1 MATKMGAA
9 GVRTELKDS
18 SQYTVI
24 ENPNAIAAI
33 VGFAPKGELNKVTKL
48 NNTAV
53 MDNTFGIGFNNW
65 KYNQGLYAAR
75 AVLDAGGFAQY
86 VRPYGEEIDMSD
98 ARKRDLKTDCFV
110 VSFDRKAAQQEKGKQ
125 NSINIEYF
133 AATRY
138 KSDGASGYGVTRK
151 INNIAET
158 VDSGS
163 NVDFRVFADESF
175 KDSEKARGDGD
186 AVLFAIMGADP
197 SSARRAVTSYEIVA
211 QPDDMQDRNP
221 DTFRVTLAV
230 NPGFIV
236 GDTVYGPADTN
247 TKTLGKFIVSGIDGK
262 DVDVTAADEA
272 THNACMMGYKPT
284 SVLIFS
290 PEDAITDD
298 DADYLTVKTAVTGRG
313 AKLFSSLRIDSVG
326 VEKIATKVFNGEFF
340 TVRDQKN
347 VSVDVRVSNS
357 HFSTL
362 PNDTFVGAE
371 IGKSVEIDA
380 IPGVCNADVV
390 TLEWKY
396 DGAIHNGTFIYAV
409 TEFNDAGT
417 PTKAELYLE
426 ESAWYA
432 EDLADATKFSKIV
445 VHNLP
450 SGWYSENDFVTLVVP
465 TKGDDEEYTS
475 MSYLTRF
482 RDALLAAFRGSRLGY
497 ASNVVTNDINMTN
510 DNTNTDPAWMKAK
523 DFVAGKTK
531 VLKLAPGAAFDYNV
545 GDTVAIVR
553 GSFDAESE
561 SNGNPRTFS
570 GDNILKL
577 STVTAINGFT
587 NEVTIKDAVDSVFI
601 ETVTKTILG
610 SDPEFK
616 DDYRQLQL
624 LNLSTTNKTVYAAM
638 TTDTV
643 KHFDETVATQF
654 GTAGKMEFTSTKAY
668 DEGST
673 VKVKAIVDGEEVWYV
688 TTIEER
694 GDVVGTET
702 DYHYTLSI
710 VAPEGATGD
719 IEIFTGEETTG
730 MVLDFYIIGNYD
742 VTVNGQIQKITLPVD
757 VGDKETGDVLG
768 GVFHFQSSKKD
779 SACIQQTEKVLRDSD
794 IGANFVGLGLATVRY
809 EDINFTG
816 VTEKVYDLTDEGEAV
831 ARLYMS
837 CTYRFNGNVYD
848 FDGTVVEYVHNETQ
862 LFIGDAADTE
872 FEGSGLKFILNE
884 SGILEAFLEDESWDL
899 SETIVDGIP
908 TSSVTAVSFNTKD
921 PAIVW
926 NAIWSYDPKNNNST
940 TTLATAYS
948 LFLDKDRADQT
959 FFVAAGN
966 DINNFGWAGR
976 ETLNTTVIQAILNI
990 CELRKDCFA
999 LFDGVAEQNVN
1010 NALKKDVVRFAPT
1023 LGRWGV
1029 MYDARPIFY
1038 DSMITRR
1045 NVEIAPSIAMA
1056 SLITAN
1062 RSGSIF
1068 WYVPAGKDTG
1078 VVPSAWCTR
1087 VKYERKFNIPEDPD
1101 SDIARLSDAHVNPFR
1116 TNDDGIFC
1124 WGDFTMQMEDS
1135 AFNQIHVTMLI
1146 AGIHK
1151 IFYKYLDGKV
1161 FHLNTA
1167 ALRSQISSDLQA
1179 KLNMMRDS
1187 NPSAFY
1193 YAVAICDDT
1202 NNTPEI
1208 IDQNKL
1214 YVDLK
1219 LKPTKSSRYIYLRTE
1234 VLATSSGNSITIS
1247 NV

>member
-1 MATKMGAA
+1 MATKLGAA

-24 ENPNAIAAI
+24 ENPNAIGAI
-33 VGFAPKGELNKVTKL
+33 VGFAPQGELNKVTKL
-48 NNTAV
+48 TNTAA
-53 MDNTFGIGFNNW
+53 MDKTFGIGFNNW

-75 AVLDAGGFAQY
+75 AVLDAGGFVQY

-110 VSFDRKAAQQEKGKQ
+110 VSFDRKAAQQAAGKQ

-138 KSDGASGYGVTRK
+138 KSDGAAGYGVTRK
-151 INNIAET
+151 INNVAET
-158 VDSGS
+158 VSSGS
-163 NVDFRVFADESF
+163 NVDFKVFADDGF

-197 SSARRAVTSYEIVA
+197 SSARRAVTTYDIVGS
-211 QPDDMQDRNP
+211 PDDLKDRDP
-221 DTFRVTLAV
+221 DTFRVVLAV
-230 NPGFIV
+230 NPGFII

-247 TKTLGKFIVSGIDGK
+247 TKTFCKFIVSGIDGK
-262 DVDVTAADEA
+262 TVDITAADKA
-272 THNACMMGYKPT
+272 THEACMMGYKPA
-284 SVLIFS
+284 SVLMFS

-313 AKLFSSLRIDSVG
+313 AKLFSSLRIDG
-326 VEKIATKVFNGEFF
+326 AGIKKLATETPNGDFF

-347 VSVDVRVSNS
+347 AVVDVRVANGIYG
-357 HFSTL
+357 TL
-362 PNDTFVGAE
+362 PDNTFSGAVVGE
-371 IGKSVEIDA
+371 PVSIDP
-380 IPGVCNADVV
+380 IQGVCNADVI
-390 TLEWKY
+390 TLNWDY
-396 DGAIHNGTFIYAV
+396 DGAIHTGTFIYAV
-409 TEFNDAGT
+409 TAVDENGNAT
-417 PTKAELYLE
+417 AAQLYLE

-432 EDLADATKFSKIV
+432 EDLEDTTKISNIV
-445 VHNLP
+445 VYNLP
-450 SGWYSENDFVTLVVP
+450 SGWYSEHDYVTLTVP
-465 TKGDDEEYTS
+465 TKGDDEEYES
-475 MSYLTRF
+475 ISYLTRF
-482 RDALLAAFRGSRLGY
+482 RDALVAAFTGSRLGY
-497 ASNVVTNDINMTN
+497 ATAVVTNDLNTTN
-510 DNTNTDPAWMKAK
+510 DISNTDSAFMKPK
-523 DFVAGKTK
+523 DFIAGKTK
-531 VLKLAPGAAFDYNV
+531 VLKVVPGAAFDYNV
-545 GDTVAIVR
+545 GDIVAIVR
-553 GSFDAESE
+553 GSSE
-561 SNGNPRTFS
+561 TERDSKTDPIAFG
-570 GDNILKL
+570 GKNILKL

-587 NEVTIKDAVDSVFI
+587 NEVTIKDAIDSEFVD
-601 ETVTKTILG
+601 TVIDAEDGIFKT
-610 SDPEFK
+610 
-616 DDYRQLQL
+616 DYRQLQL
-624 LNLSTTNKTVYAAM
+624 LNLSSTNKTVYTAM
-638 TTDTV
+638 SSDTV
-643 KHFDETVATQF
+643 DCFDEGIATQF
-654 GTAGKMEFTSTKAY
+654 GTEGSMEFVSTKEY
-668 DEGST
+668 KVGSI
-673 VKVKAIVDGEEVWYV
+673 VKVKSVIDGEDVWYS
-688 TTIEER
+688 TTIASCE
-694 GDVVGTET
+694 GVVGTTT
-702 DYHYTLSI
+702 DYHYTLGI

-719 IEIFTGEETTG
+719 IEIFTGETKTG
-730 MVLDFYIIGNYD
+730 AILDFYIIGNYD
-742 VTVNGQIQKITLPVD
+742 VTVNSQIQKTTLPVAAGAD
-757 VGDKETGDVLG
+757 GDVLG
-768 GVFHFQSSKKD
+768 VFTFQPSKKD
-779 SACIQQTEKVLRDSD
+779 SACIKQTEKVLRDSD
-794 IGANFVGLGLATVRY
+794 IGANFVGLGLANLRY

-816 VTEKVYDLTDEGEAV
+816 VTEKVYDLTTEGEAV

-837 CTYRFNGNVYD
+837 CTYRYNGKVYN

-862 LFIGDAADTE
+862 LFIGDAADSE

-899 SETIVDGIP
+899 SETIVDGVP

-921 PAIVW
+921 PAVIW
-926 NAIWSYDPKNNNST
+926 NAIWTYDPKNNNNT
-940 TTLATAYS
+940 TTLSTAYS

-966 DINNFGWAGR
+966 DINNFGWPGR

-999 LFDGVAEQNVN
+999 LFDGVAEQNID
-1010 NALKKDVVRFAPT
+1010 NALKKDVVRFPAT
-1023 LGRWGV
+1023 LGRWGAI
-1029 MYDARPIFY
+1029 YDARPIFY

-1062 RSGSIF
+1062 RSGSIY

-1135 AFNQIHVTMLI
+1135 AFNQIHVAMLI

-1151 IFYKYLDGKV
+1151 TFYKYLDGKV
-1161 FHLNTA
+1161 FRLNTA

-1193 YAVAICDDT
+1193 DAVAICDDT
-1202 NNTPEI
+1202 NNTPDV

-1219 LKPTKSSRYIYLRTE
+1219 LKPTKSTRYIYLRTE